1 MLGLVTDSRSFYR
14 YIVHKDEILKSRILL
29 KKHFALVGIFVIFF
43 AGVAL
48 GMSFFPDT
56 TFRDAINSIL
66 AIGILTAICVGGW
79 LAYDRLQLFRT
90 FEPHL
95 TISHEVSHRRVGNS
109 YIHIAV
115 KAILAN
121 HSKVKIE
128 LRKGFYRLQQVMPA
142 NGDGEIVDLYSQV
155 FIRGEAEY
163 LQWPTIEEIDR
174 IWSEGELIVEPG
186 EAHPETCEFIVS
198 DAVESVIIYTYFFNP
213 DYREGSSSAVG
224 WFETTF
230 FDLS

>member
-1 MLGLVTDSRSFYR
+1 M
-14 YIVHKDEILKSRILL
+14 
-29 KKHFALVGIFVIFF
+29 KKHFALIGIFVAFF
-43 AGVAL
+43 TCVAL
-48 GMSFFPDT
+48 GMSFLPDT
-56 TFRDAINSIL
+56 TFEDAINSIL
-66 AIGILTAICVGGW
+66 ATGILTAICVGGW

-95 TISHEVSHRRVGNS
+95 TISHEVSYRRVGDS

-115 KAILAN
+115 KVILGN

-186 EAHPETCEFIVS
+186 ETHPETCEFIVS
-198 DAVESVIIYTYFFNP
+198 DEVMSIIIYTYFHNP
-213 DYREGSSSAVG
+213 DYQKGSNSAEG

-230 FDLS
+230 LDLS